1 MKEINQNQYTLAGWL
16 AIVSAVLFMPELI
29 LAVLAEFFT
38 PELKIIVIPIHIVNV
53 IIGVYILY
61 MFRRLLNQLFDFH
74 AVDVLINILIVVN
87 IIFFSIGMVEMTVSL
102 MHSGGRMSDDISIL
116 VAVLFVPYSI
126 IMVVFGAVL
135 LKMKDDL
142 FGLLK
147 PFAYT
152 TILSGVC
159 GATIILSP
167 VAMLAAIATLV
178 MQGMIFLR
186 AKREVEIL

>member
-1 MKEINQNQYTLAGWL
+1 MTDVNQNQYTLAGWL

-38 PELKIIVIPIHIVNV
+38 PGLKIIVIPIHIVNLV
-53 IIGVYILY
+53 IDIYILY
-61 MFRRLLNQLFDFH
+61 MFRKLLNQLFDFH
-74 AVDVLINILIVVN
+74 SVDVLINILIVVN
-87 IIFFSIGMVEMTVSL
+87 IVFFSIGLVEMIASL
-102 MHSGGRMSDDISIL
+102 MHSGGRMSDDISIII
-116 VAVLFVPYSI
+116 AVLFVPFSI
-126 IMVVFGAVL
+126 ITVVFGAVL

-152 TILSGVC
+152 TIFSGVC

-167 VAMLAAIATLV
+167 LAMLAAIAALV